1 MTRVRFVRASLYF
14 GLVVAT
20 SGPIAAP
27 AADYGPAAA
36 VKSVR
41 HDLPILLAAG
51 LEYDHLVPATDWVV
65 TDGMDALALWH
76 AGKNRGIVAL
86 RRHMG
91 RWWWRAA
98 TVSAAG
104 VEGSWTEMTVPG
116 NDVTGCGTGR
126 NAPPSAAELFD
137 GGYVSRTLAGQVS
150 RRLPSPVR
158 LTAIMLCDPS
168 PNYTRSS
175 SGGFAATFVHNDL
188 CYNCSY
194 LALSGGR
201 PVNNQKATSN
211 EESVYYSFSL
221 AIDSADYSS
230 RDDIASPPPRISFTD
245 GSTLDI
251 WFPYVL
257 PSRVRYTLQ
266 IDGID
271 PKIASLGGTVKNNVV
286 HFVLPWFTLKNG
298 TPAKGAIFGH
308 TH

>member
-1 MTRVRFVRASLYF
+1 V
-14 GLVVAT
+14 
-20 SGPIAAP
+20 
-27 AADYGPAAA
+27 
-36 VKSVR
+36 
-41 HDLPILLAAG
+41 
-51 LEYDHLVPATDWVV
+51 
-65 TDGMDALALWH
+65 
-76 AGKNRGIVAL
+76 
-86 RRHMG
+86 
-91 RWWWRAA
+91 
-98 TVSAAG
+98 
-104 VEGSWTEMTVPG
+104 
-116 NDVTGCGTGR
+116 
-126 NAPPSAAELFD
+126 
-137 GGYVSRTLAGQVS
+137 GQVS

-168 PNYTRSS
+168 PNYTQSS

-201 PVNNQKATSN
+201 PVNNQKASN